1 MKPLVN
7 VLERAASTAI
17 FAFTAAVPVGSYLDL
32 GKSTELKAA
41 GVIAAGS
48 AVQSVLK
55 NVLAYFTAQGN
66 GPDVVAVD
74 TSDSGAPILDTPAS

>member
-1 MKPLVN
+1 MKRAVIN
-7 VLERAASTAI
+7 VTERALSTAI
-17 FAFTAAVPVGSYLDL
+17 FSFLAAVPVGSYLDL

-41 GVIAAGS
+41 AFIAGGA

-66 GPDVVAVD
+66 GPDAASFD
-74 TSDSGAPILDTPAS
+74 DGGADLT